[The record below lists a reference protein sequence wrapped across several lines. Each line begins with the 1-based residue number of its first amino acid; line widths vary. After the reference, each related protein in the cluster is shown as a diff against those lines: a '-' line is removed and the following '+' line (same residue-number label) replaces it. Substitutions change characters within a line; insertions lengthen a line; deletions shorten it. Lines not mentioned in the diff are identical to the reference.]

1 MKLEL
6 KNVKFYESMSE
17 ETNCFEAD
25 LFINGKK
32 IAYVK
37 NSGQGGSTDYHVL
50 DFMKNNNVLREAE
63 QFCLSLPK
71 EKIEGMMSDFEF
83 QPSLESRIDDLFEAW
98 LKVKAD
104 KKFEKQMEKGIL
116 YGKNKMFSYH
126 IVSWNL
132 PIKAMLMTDKGKE
145 IIRNKI
151 LQIKQGGNEVFN
163 TNIPQELFN
172 PK

>member
-1 MKLEL
+1 
-6 KNVKFYESMSE
+6 
-17 ETNCFEAD
+17 

-50 DFMKNNNVLREAE
+50 DFRKDNNVLREAE

-83 QPSLESRIDDLFEAW
+83 QPSLESRIDDLFEQW
-98 LKVKAD
+98 LKGKAD
-104 KKFEKQMEKGIL
+104 KKFEKQMEKGLI
-116 YGKNKMFSYH
+116 YGNKYAYT
-126 IVSWNL
+126 IVTWNVPL
-132 PIKAMLMTDKGKE
+132 KAMLMSEKGREIVRKKIVQLRVEEE
-145 IIRNKI
+145 II
-151 LQIKQGGNEVFN
+151 LN

-172 PK
+172 

>member
-6 KNVKFYESMSE
+6 KNIKFYESMSE

-37 NSGQGGSTDYHVL
+37 NTGQGGSTDYHVL
-50 DFMKNNNVLREAE
+50 DFSKDNNVLREAE

-71 EKIEGMMSDFEF
+71 EKIDGMMSDFEF
-83 QPSLESRIDDLFEAW
+83 QPTLESRIDDLFEAW

-116 YGKNKMFSYH
+116 YGKNKMYSYR

-132 PIKAMLMTDKGKE
+132 PIKAMLMTDRGKE

-151 LQIKQGGNEVFN
+151 LVIKQGGDTVFN

-172 PK
+172 